1 MPRKPTTKTVTFAD
15 GSKSVFNKDGNGEG
29 TLYVQESKNAGRA
42 SYADSGLVA
51 IRGCAD
57 DPCRVVS
64 LSAKYVSGFVIAAGR
79 VRGPRAVNFLIG
91 YLRMFTARA
100 MTRPTVISDTADW
113 IIIIILAQ
121 WENGKV
127 SVGLNAVALVN
138 ER

>member
-1 MPRKPTTKTVTFAD
+1 MPRKPTTKTVIFAD
-15 GSKSVFNKDGNGEG
+15 GSKFVFNKTATARAPCTSRRARTPG
-29 TLYVQESKNAGRA
+29 GRPRPTG
-42 SYADSGLVA
+42 GLVA

-79 VRGPRAVNFLIG
+79 VRGSGAVNFLIG